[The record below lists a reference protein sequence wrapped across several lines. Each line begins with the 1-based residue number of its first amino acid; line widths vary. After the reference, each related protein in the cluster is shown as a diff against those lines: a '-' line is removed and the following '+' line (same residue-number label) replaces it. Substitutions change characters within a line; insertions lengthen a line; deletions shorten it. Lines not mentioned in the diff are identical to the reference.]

1 MQNSTVT
8 SLRVEGGLLAV
19 PKRRD
24 NGVHCFK
31 GIPFAASPVGALRWR
46 APQPV
51 SDWTGIRASDT
62 FGPNSMQRVIFDDID
77 PTVDGTSED
86 CLYLNVWTASFEAA
100 EPAPVMFW
108 IHGGGF
114 AVGSGSEPRY
124 DGGNLAGRGVVV
136 VTVNH
141 RLNALG
147 FLAHPELAK
156 ETADR
161 ASGNYG
167 LMDLVAALKWVSR
180 NIRAFGG
187 DPKQVTIAGESAG
200 SMAVSALMSSPL
212 ASGLFHRAIG
222 ESGAMFPS
230 ATRMFKNLRDAEEEG
245 LQFARKVGARSLE
258 ALRSVPAE
266 DILAAAPGI
275 GFMPIVDGHV
285 IPASP
290 PEIFADRAHNDV
302 PLLAGWNK
310 DEGFNFNV
318 LNGRPEKSF
327 QAILGEIFGARAAE
341 ALAFYPAGAPEQDVA
356 SARQLGGDL
365 VIAHGTWA
373 WIEAQKEHGKTDVF
387 RYQFNHAP
395 QTPVGWF
402 GAKSSVDAGAFH
414 ACELVY
420 VFENLNAFP
429 WRIDENDVRVA
440 KLTSS
445 YWVNFIKT
453 GNPNG
458 TGLPE
463 WPSYRQSGKIL
474 IIDVEPQARLE
485 DDHERHKFL
494 ASVAPPSAKV
504 P

>member
-1 MQNSTVT
+1 MSDSAVT
-8 SLRVEGGLLAV
+8 SLRIEGGSLAV

-24 NGVHCFK
+24 NGVYCFK
-31 GIPFAASPVGALRWR
+31 GVPFAAAPVGALRWR
-46 APQPV
+46 PPQPV
-51 SDWTGIRASDT
+51 SDWGGTRASDT
-62 FGPNSMQRVIFDDID
+62 FGPNSMQGVVFDDID

-86 CLYLNVWTASFEAA
+86 CLYLNVWTTSLETA
-100 EPAPVMFW
+100 EPVPVMFW

-124 DGGNLAGRGVVV
+124 DGGSLAARGVVV

-147 FLAHPELAK
+147 FLAHPELTK
-156 ETADR
+156 ESADR

-167 LMDLVAALKWVSR
+167 LMDLIAALKWVSR

-200 SMAVSALMSSPL
+200 SVGVSALMSSPV
-212 ASGLFHRAIG
+212 ARGLFDRAIG

-230 ATRMFKNLRDAEEEG
+230 PARTFKRLREAEEEG
-245 LQFARKVGARSLE
+245 LQFARKVGAHTLE

-266 DILAAAPGI
+266 VILAAAPGI

-285 IPASP
+285 MPASP
-290 PEIFADRAHNDV
+290 PDAFANRAHNDV
-302 PLLAGWNK
+302 ALLAGWNK

-318 LNGRPEKSF
+318 LNGRREDSF
-327 QAILGEIFGARAAE
+327 RAILDEIFGARAAE
-341 ALAFYPAGAPEQDVA
+341 ALAFYPAGAPDQEVA

-373 WIEAQKEHGKTDVF
+373 WLEAQKQHGEADVF
-387 RYQFNHAP
+387 RYQFNYAP
-395 QTPVGWF
+395 QTPEGWF
-402 GAKSSVDAGAFH
+402 GDKASAEAGAFH
-414 ACELVY
+414 AGELIY

-429 WRIDENDVRVA
+429 WRIDENDLTVA

-445 YWVNFIKT
+445 YWINFIKT

-458 TGLPE
+458 PGLPE
-463 WPSYRQSGKIL
+463 WPSYRHSRKIL
-474 IIDVEPQARLE
+474 VLDVEPRARLE
-485 DDHERHKFL
+485 DDSERHRFL
-494 ASVAPPSAKV
+494 ASVGPSNVRV